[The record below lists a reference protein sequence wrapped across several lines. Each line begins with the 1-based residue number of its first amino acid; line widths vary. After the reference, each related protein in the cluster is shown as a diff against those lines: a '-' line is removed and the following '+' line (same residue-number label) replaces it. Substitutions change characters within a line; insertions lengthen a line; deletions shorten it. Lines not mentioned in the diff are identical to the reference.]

1 MNNNNI
7 ILIGMPGSGKSTL
20 GVLLA
25 KYSGYSFVDLDLII
39 TKKTGKKL
47 QKILDQDGY
56 DAFLKIENQV
66 GKELDCEKTV
76 VATGGSMVLSAEGM
90 EHLKKIGTVVYINVP
105 IDEIIRR
112 VTNVATR
119 GIALK
124 DGETLNDVFKE
135 RTPLYEKYADVT
147 VDFENASN
155 LEETVDKIMEKLN
168 LHK

>member
-1 MNNNNI
+1 MNNNI

-56 DAFLKIENQV
+56 NTFLKIENQV

-90 EHLKKIGTVVYINVP
+90 EHLKKIGTVVYVP

-112 VTNVATR
+112 VTNVKTR
-119 GIALK
+119 GIAFK
-124 DGETLNDVFKE
+124 DGETLDDVYKE

-147 VDFENASN
+147 VDFENAAN

>member
-25 KYSGYSFVDLDLII
+25 KYSGYSFADLDLII

-119 GIALK
+119 GIA
-124 DGETLNDVFKE
+124 F
-135 RTPLYEKYADVT
+135 
-147 VDFENASN
+147 
-155 LEETVDKIMEKLN
+155 
-168 LHK
+168 